1 MDRTKKQSQSGNRTK
16 AESQKA
22 HRKHPPEGSEAPKK
36 PTPKAGYPKIDLPD
50 FTIEEK
56 WIISGLF
63 LFSLLLR
70 LFFMNDGLFHYDSV
84 DFAIQAERTVE
95 ELKIHYAHG
104 MGFPGMAI
112 LNGLAYGTDAL
123 IRGTQ
128 SAELSITLLS
138 IIFGAAA
145 VVIFYLFT
153 KELTQDRFIAF
164 TAALLFSITPL
175 FLSVTTFALSHGA
188 SVFFSLLAIYLF
200 QKSEQK
206 EQRWRYRLI
215 ILSGLTLG
223 FAVTIRI
230 TNVLYAALI
239 LLLYFN
245 PKFEQRELILEKPK
259 IKEIILTGVLFIT
272 PLILTFL
279 LLYWPKIST
288 AGLGF
293 ITATAESVKW
303 LGIYSQMTLFLL
315 NWLNSS
321 VILLGWILMLGG
333 LVYSLKAKR
342 YSIILLAWFVIFAI
356 YFLNLSGTVSPRHLI
371 PLLIPVYIYIAT
383 ALEWVKSKNKLV
395 AAVIIVILVLAML
408 IPVYPILEFRT
419 QYCGPKEFAY
429 YVQQNTEPDSVVIAV
444 DEWIHLKYYANRTTL
459 THTQDGND
467 TKILE
472 FLDRID
478 NYLDNNTPV
487 YIVETGFSYDPG
499 QKIQKSIVTNYNLTL
514 IGSHLNEDY
523 HKKAMFDGRFEERL
537 FKIQHL
543 E

>member
-1 MDRTKKQSQSGNRTK
+1 VDRTKKQSQSGNRTK
-16 AESQKA
+16 AGSQKA
-22 HRKHPPEGSEAPKK
+22 HKKNPPRGSEVPKK
-36 PTPKAGYPKIDLPD
+36 PTTKAGYPKLDLPD

-56 WIISGLF
+56 WIIAGLF

-188 SVFFSLLAIYLF
+188 SVFFSLLAVFLF

-206 EQRWRYRLI
+206 EPKLKYGLI
-215 ILSGLTLG
+215 ILSGLSLG

-230 TNVLYAALI
+230 PNVLFGVLI

-245 PKFEQRELILEKPK
+245 PQLEHEGLIFNKPKLKDLVLTAALFMSALIL
-259 IKEIILTGVLFIT
+259 I
-272 PLILTFL
+272 FL

-293 ITATAESVKW
+293 ITETAEIVKW
-303 LGIYSQMTLFLL
+303 LGIYSEMTLFLL
-315 NWLNSS
+315 GWLSKS
-321 VILLGWILMLGG
+321 VNPLGWILMLGG
-333 LVYSLKAKR
+333 IIYALKAKR
-342 YSIILLAWFVIFAI
+342 YSIILLVWFVLIAM
-356 YFLNLSGTVSPRHLI
+356 YFLNLSGTVSPRYLI
-371 PLLIPVYIYIAT
+371 PLLIPIYIFIAT
-383 ALEWVKSKNKLV
+383 ALEWIKSKNKLV
-395 AAVIIVILVLAML
+395 AAVIIVILVLVML
-408 IPVYPILEFRT
+408 IPMYPILEFRT

-444 DEWIHLKYYANRTTL
+444 DEWIHIKYYANRTTL

-499 QKIQKSIVTNYNLTL
+499 QKIQKAIVTNYNVTL

-537 FKIQHL
+537 FKIQHR
-543 E
+543 